1 MATLKNNIMERKGL
15 NRALNEEFTKFKN
28 SYLSSV
34 RHFSSSD
41 PCIFISHKTED
52 KKDAADLAKYIEEA
66 GIDVF
71 FDANDENLN
80 NPEVLKNPA
89 RVTAAINNA
98 LSKSTHMIAVV
109 SNKTKESWWVPYEIG
124 FAAKNNSGS
133 ESIRALFIKGFTQQT
148 PEYLDI
154 IRKIKSTDDL
164 DSFLKTVSNTPRLL
178 NESTFKNFSQY
189 TSHPMKS
196 ILL

>member
-1 MATLKNNIMERKGL
+1 MERKGL
-15 NRALNEEFTKFKN
+15 NRAINEDYCRFKN
-28 SYLSSV
+28 SYLSNTNY
-34 RHFSSSD
+34 FSSSD
-41 PCIFISHKTED
+41 PCIFISHKKED
-52 KKDAADLAKYIEEA
+52 KNKASKLANYIKDS

-109 SNKTKESWWVPYEIG
+109 SNKTKKSWWVPYEIG
-124 FAAKNNSGS
+124 FATKNNSGS

-154 IRKIKSTDDL
+154 INLS
-164 DSFLKTVSNTPRLL
+164 
-178 NESTFKNFSQY
+178 
-189 TSHPMKS
+189 S
-196 ILL
+196 INIF

>member
-1 MATLKNNIMERKGL
+1 MERKGL
-15 NRALNEEFTKFKN
+15 NRALIEDYLRFRN
-28 SYLSSV
+28 SISLNV
-34 RHFSSSD
+34 KHFSSSD
-41 PCIFISHKTED
+41 PCIFISYKKDD
-52 KKDAADLAKYIEEA
+52 KKEASDLANYIKDA

-71 FDANDENLN
+71 FDANDVNLN

-89 RVTAAINNA
+89 RVTAAINDA

-124 FAAKNNSGS
+124 FATKNNSGT

-154 IRKIKSTDDL
+154 IKKIISTDDL
-164 DSFLKTVSNTPRLL
+164 DSFLKTVSNKPILL
-178 NESTFKNFSQY
+178 NESSFKTFSQY
-189 TSHPMKS
+189 TNHPMKS

>member
-1 MATLKNNIMERKGL
+1 MERKGI
-15 NRALNEEFTKFKN
+15 NRALNEDYRKYRN
-28 SYLSSV
+28 SILTNV

-41 PCIFISHKTED
+41 PCIFISHKRED
-52 KKDAADLAKYIEEA
+52 KKEASDLAKYIEEA

-89 RVTAAINNA
+89 LVTNAINDA
-98 LSKSTHMIAVV
+98 LSKSTHMIAVI

-124 FAAKNNSGS
+124 FATKNNSGS
-133 ESIRALFIKGFTQQT
+133 NSIRALFIKGFAQQT
-148 PEYLDI
+148 PEYLEI
-154 IRKIKSTDDL
+154 VRKIKSTTEL
-164 DSFLKTVSNTPRLL
+164 DAFLKSVSDTPRLL
-178 NESTFKNFSQY
+178 NESTIKNFSQY